1 MNNMLID
8 SADIISMFCRLHTNS
23 KPDIPVRS
31 SEMGVLIFI
40 QKQDMAV
47 TPMNIS
53 QFFKITK
60 PSVTSMVNAL
70 VKKGYLLKEQ
80 SEADKRS
87 YELKTTDKGNKLVES
102 TYNDYYMSIELL
114 RDNMGE
120 HAFNQ
125 FIESMQLA
133 NVILE
138 RGNK

>member
-8 SADIISMFCRLHTNS
+8 SADIISLFCRLQLTT
-23 KPDIPVRS
+23 KPDIPIRS

-40 QKQDMAV
+40 QKQESAA

-70 VKKGYLLKEQ
+70 VKKEYVLKEQ
-80 SEADKRS
+80 SVADKRS
-87 YELKTTDKGNKLVES
+87 YVLNITGKGNKLVES
-102 TYNDYYMSIELL
+102 TFNDYYKSIELL
-114 RDNMGE
+114 RDNMGKDKF
-120 HAFNQ
+120 HQ

-133 NVILE
+133 NDILE
-138 RGNK
+138 KGK

>member
-1 MNNMLID
+1 MNNILID
-8 SADIISMFCRLHTNS
+8 SADIISLFCRLQASS

-40 QKQDMAV
+40 QKQDMPV

-70 VKKGYLLKEQ
+70 VKMGYLLKEQ

-87 YELKTTDKGNKLVES
+87 YVLKVTDKGNELVES
-102 TYNDYYMSIELL
+102 TFTDYYKSIELL

-120 HAFNQ
+120 HTFNQ

-133 NVILE
+133 NSILE
-138 RGNK
+138 KGK